1 MANAVFGWVNNV
13 GTGTLTAGSA
23 AAGLGADQLQNDHGG
38 AATAWQT
45 AGGVTSTNL
54 TVDAG
59 ATSAAWR
66 AFGLFRTNLT
76 AAATVRWRVGTAAA
90 MTSGVAYDSGAIAA
104 GVAAGFGQSV
114 LVASAAVTG
123 RYCRLDVSDPGNPDG
138 VLNVPLIFAGP
149 VWQPAS
155 NISAESAF
163 GRDDATDDVVTR
175 GGQEYPT
182 FRFVRRRWE
191 IALARVRAAEVW
203 PSAME
208 LDRVARLGGNILF
221 VPDPASADRNREA
234 VYGRLR
240 ATSDLGHP
248 YGIADAR
255 GWRCRV
261 TERL

>member
-1 MANAVFGWVNNV
+1 MATACFGWINNA
-13 GTGTLTAGSA
+13 GTGTLSASSETAS
-23 AAGLGADQLQNDHGG
+23 LGAAQLQNDQGN
-38 AATAWQT
+38 AASAWQT
-45 AGGVTSTNL
+45 AGGVTSAGL

-59 ATSAAWR
+59 VPGAAWR

-76 AAATVRWRVGTAAA
+76 GAATVRWRVGAVAA
-90 MTSGVAYDSGAIAA
+90 MTSGVVFDTGTVAA

-114 LVASAAVTG
+114 LVAAAAVAG
-123 RYCRLDVSDPGNPDG
+123 RYCRLDVADPGNPDG

-163 GRDDATDDVVTR
+163 GRDDSTDEVVTR

-182 FRFVRRRWE
+182 SRFVRRRWE

-203 PSAME
+203 PFAME
-208 LDRVARLGGNILF
+208 LDRVARLGTNVLF

-234 VYGRLR
+234 VFGRLR

-248 YGIADAR
+248 HGVADAR